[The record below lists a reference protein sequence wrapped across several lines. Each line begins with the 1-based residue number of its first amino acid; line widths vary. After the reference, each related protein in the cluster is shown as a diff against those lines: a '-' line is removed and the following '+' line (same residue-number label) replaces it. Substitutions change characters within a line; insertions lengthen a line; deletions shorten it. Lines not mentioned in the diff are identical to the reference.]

1 MSYKNKQDHLEYNR
15 LYREKNRVLLREKS
29 KQRKRKYKETVL
41 NHYGT
46 ICSHCSFSDY
56 RALQI
61 DHIDDN
67 GAEERKSLGGKQ
79 FSGWRFYEYLI
90 KNNLP
95 EGYQTLCANCNNI
108 KQWEHN
114 NTEAW

>member
-1 MSYKNKQDHLEYNR
+1 MAYKNKKDHLEYNR
-15 LYREKNRVLLREKS
+15 LYREKNRLLLREKS
-29 KQRKRKYKETVL
+29 KQRKRNYKDTVL
-41 NHYGT
+41 NHYGKECVRCGFT
-46 ICSHCSFSDY
+46 DY

-67 GAEERKSLGGKQ
+67 GAEERKTLGGKQ

-95 EGYQTLCANCNNI
+95 DGYQTLCANCNNI
-108 KQWEHN
+108 KQWERN